1 MTLLTII
8 NYFIFFGSI
17 FSDDLLNYSIVF
29 PFSLISLSEIE
40 DISLYNESLTKSIIR
55 DLYESNIFINLK
67 IGTPTQKIKL
77 QINPNS
83 DDFFV
88 AKIDANFDIY
98 YPKRNE
104 SYFYYNQSL
113 SSTFSYQVG
122 KESETYFSHPHISHY
137 VQDNIDFIS
146 TNNNKEINI
155 KDFKFLLA
163 DQVRESFQGVIGLK
177 GFSSIPRRKD
187 FFTSLKDYNLTNNY
201 IWFLKFNNSKS
212 GDLIIGNYPHNDKF
226 NNKNCNND
234 CLFKKKHFVKIY
246 SNISEKSWKSQWG
259 LNFKKIFIQNKD
271 NLEEILS
278 DCEKCKLVEFNPNLG
293 IIKGSQKYKNIINEL
308 LFNNY
313 INKNICFSDIITINK
328 NYEENEYY
336 YYYCNISIKNE
347 LKNKIN
353 SIIFEHSVFNTNFS
367 LDFNDLFIEKGN
379 YIFFKIIFD
388 DYYNWI
394 FGSPFMKKY
403 MLIFNAES
411 KEIGFYSE
419 NINNVDKENNDDQNN
434 DKNDL
439 LIKIIVII
447 VLSIILIIIG
457 VLIGK
462 KLFGL
467 KRKARLNELEDDFE
481 I

>member
-155 KDFKFLLA
+155 QDFKFLLA
-163 DQVRESFQGVIGLK
+163 AQVRESFQGVIGLK
-177 GFSSIPRRKD
+177 GFSSIPGRKD

-259 LNFKKIFIQNKD
+259 LN
-271 NLEEILS
+271 
-278 DCEKCKLVEFNPNLG
+278 
-293 IIKGSQKYKNIINEL
+293 KGSQKYKNIINEL

-367 LDFNDLFIEKGN
+367 LDFNDLFIEKGH

-394 FGSPFMKKY
+394 FGSSFMKKY

-467 KRKARLNELEDDFE
+467 KRKARLNELEDNFE